1 MRRFLSILAM
11 LLGCATAARAQAAGT
26 TIRPGTYDLEITFG
40 GGTLEGT
47 LVLTQTGDSLG
58 AKLMVGGH
66 DSPVHLARRNGA
78 SIVLES
84 DPGISI
90 RYQLEFQGD
99 AVKGTFLYDGEPG
112 SVTGKRRGA
121 AGS

>member
-1 MRRFLSILAM
+1 MRRLLSILAM
-11 LLGCATAARAQAAGT
+11 LLGCSAVSHAQAGA

-47 LVLTQTGDSLG
+47 LVVTQAGDSLG
-58 AKLMVGGH
+58 TRLMVGGH
-66 DSPVHLARRNGA
+66 DSPVHVARRNGA
-78 SIVLES
+78 TIVLES

-90 RYQLEFQGD
+90 RYQLEFSGD
-99 AVKGTFLYDGEPG
+99 EVKGTFVYDGEPG
-112 SVTGKRRGA
+112 SVAGKRRGT

>member
-1 MRRFLSILAM
+1 MRRLLCILTT
-11 LLGCATAARAQAAGT
+11 LFGFATVSPAQTGT

-47 LVLTQTGDSLG
+47 LVVSQAGDSLG
-58 AKLMVGGH
+58 TKLMVGGH

-84 DPGISI
+84 GPGISI
-90 RYQLEFQGD
+90 RYQLEFKGD
-99 AVKGTFLYDGEPG
+99 EVKGTFVYDGQAG
-112 SVTGKRRGA
+112 AVLGKRRGSP
-121 AGS
+121 GS

>member
-1 MRRFLSILAM
+1 MRRILSIVAL
-11 LLGCATAARAQAAGT
+11 LLGCGTLSHAQASPS
-26 TIRPGTYDLEITFG
+26 IRPGTYDLEITFG

-47 LVLTQTGDSLG
+47 LVVTQVGDSLG
-58 AKLMVGGH
+58 TKLMVGGH

-78 SIVLES
+78 NIVLES

-90 RYQLEFQGD
+90 RYRLEFSGD
-99 AVKGTFLYDGEPG
+99 EVQGTFVYDGEPG
-112 SVTGKRRGA
+112 SVAGKRRGS

>member
-1 MRRFLSILAM
+1 MRRLLSILAL
-11 LLGCATAARAQAAGT
+11 LLGCGGAAHAQAGT

-47 LVLTQTGDSLG
+47 LVLTQVGDSLG
-58 AKLMVGGH
+58 TKLMVGGH

-78 SIVLES
+78 TIVLEG

-90 RYQLEFQGD
+90 RYQLEFRGD
-99 AVKGTFLYDGEPG
+99 EVKGTFVYDGAPG
-112 SVTGKRRGA
+112 SVAGKRRGS